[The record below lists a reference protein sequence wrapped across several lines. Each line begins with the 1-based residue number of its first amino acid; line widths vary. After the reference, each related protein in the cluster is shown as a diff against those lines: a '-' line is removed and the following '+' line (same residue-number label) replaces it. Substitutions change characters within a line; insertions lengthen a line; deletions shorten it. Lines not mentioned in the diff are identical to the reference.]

1 MMKLKLT
8 NKEKASKQ
16 QRADE
21 QIVYFITF
29 LFSISTGELSPS
41 ELIKT
46 AGIAGYGFY
55 SETFKDVFS
64 LGMGWKYGFSRAC
77 EMMGLKL
84 SKIKEPHLSLL
95 LVKLAQVIRLGD
107 DLRGFLKGELDA
119 TIHFY
124 SNTYERSIESL
135 KLLLGMYS
143 TLMSTAAF
151 MIAASG
157 ILTMLMGQE
166 SNNVLLISTFSVIAS
181 LGAFVFMMFRIF
193 PRDMLMNE
201 TGGQLKKLKM
211 RLYLALAMGI
221 SLGALLL
228 LLDIIPPT
236 LVIAVGAAPLF
247 LPGMVARKV
256 DGTTRKLDDWYPTF
270 VKHFGE
276 VYATVGSMGQ
286 ALSAVLRSDFGPL
299 GKHLIGMQNR
309 ILNRTQVED
318 AFDLLSQESGS
329 AVVTAGNTVISK
341 SIVKGANMNEVG
353 TILSEVTSAL
363 IELKRKRLQTAKAF
377 ESSILMLHVLTLV
390 VFAFLAKITSLFSEL
405 FEQMKGAQN
414 AILISSIDPA
424 IMNFILPFVILSLSG
439 INAMAI
445 KASQGGLIKTVWFYA
460 ALLCVI
466 GSVVV
471 YGSDYFLGQLLEGM
485 MKFTQITDLSNA
497 KVP

>member
-1 MMKLKLT
+1 MKLKLA
-8 NKEKASKQ
+8 NKESSVKPK
-16 QRADE
+16 RVDE

-46 AGIAGYGFY
+46 ASSAGYGFY
-55 SETFKDVFS
+55 SEAFKNVFS
-64 LGMGWKYGFSRAC
+64 MGMGWKYGFSRAC
-77 EMMGLKL
+77 EMVGMRLAGM
-84 SKIKEPHLSLL
+84 KETHLSLL
-95 LVKLAQVIRLGD
+95 LVKFAQVIRLGD
-107 DLRGFLKGELDA
+107 DLRSFLKGELDA
-119 TIHFY
+119 TIHSY

-157 ILTMLMGQE
+157 ILTMLMGQA
-166 SNNVLLISTFSVIAS
+166 SNSVLLISTFAVILS
-181 LGAFVFMMFRIF
+181 LSAFVFMMYRIF

-201 TGGQLKKLKM
+201 SGGHLKKLKT
-211 RLYLALAMGI
+211 RIYLAIAMGAG
-221 SLGALLL
+221 LGIALFLTNL
-228 LLDIIPPT
+228 IPPV
-236 LVIAVGAAPLF
+236 LVLAVAAAPLF
-247 LPGMVARKV
+247 LPGLYARKV

-299 GKHLIGMQNR
+299 GKHLQGMHNR
-309 ILNRTQVED
+309 IQNRTQVED
-318 AFDLLSQESGS
+318 AFDLLSKESGS
-329 AVVTAGNTVISK
+329 AVVTAGNTVLAK
-341 SIVKGANMNEVG
+341 SIVKGANMNEAG

-363 IELKRKRLQTAKAF
+363 NELKRKRLQTAKAF

-414 AILISSIDPA
+414 SIVITPIDPS
-424 IMNFILPFVILSLSG
+424 IMSFILPVVILSLSG

-445 KASQGGLIKTVWFYA
+445 KVSQGGLMKTVLFYA
-460 ALLCVI
+460 GLLCVI

-471 YGSDYFLGQLLEGM
+471 YSSDIFLGEMLSGM
-485 MKFTQITDLSNA
+485 MEFTQITDLQA
-497 KVP
+497 RGTP